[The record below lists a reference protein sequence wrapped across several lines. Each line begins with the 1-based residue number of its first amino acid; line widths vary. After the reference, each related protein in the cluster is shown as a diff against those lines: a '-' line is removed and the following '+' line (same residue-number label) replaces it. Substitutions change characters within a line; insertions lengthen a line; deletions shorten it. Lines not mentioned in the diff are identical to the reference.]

1 MSNEKS
7 GVSRRTFLTTS
18 TSASAAVASGS
29 LVTNADLEQI
39 SGNVNTKSGPS
50 ALRIT
55 DMRIAHSFRSM
66 LIRLDTNQGI
76 SGYGEIRYDCSKA
89 HGLMLKSRIIGM
101 NPCNVAEIFRKIK
114 KHGSFGC
121 GGGGVSGIEVACWD
135 LAGKAWGVPVWQ
147 MLGGKMRDRVR
158 LYCDT
163 VSMPTGEQMGNHLK
177 ERIAAGWTFCKM
189 DLHAGGEDEVRH
201 THGSTAGMYTVP
213 APDPMEH
220 ARQPVRRS
228 FSGRAVEGDRRMLPM
243 GASNP
248 YGEHPFTST
257 FFTEKGLDWLADYCE
272 TVRSIVGWEIPIA
285 TDHYGHFPI
294 ETFIKFARRLDKY
307 NLAWYEDVVPWFYPD
322 QLRRLKDACTT
333 PICTGEDVYLAEGFR
348 DLLEKQAISVIHP
361 DLANMG
367 GILETKK
374 AIDLA
379 TQYGVA
385 SCIHNNNGPVTMF
398 ASGHAAAAGDEF
410 LACEFHQAD
419 VPDFFDRVR
428 RFDKPSDPIID
439 KGYFV
444 VPNGPGL
451 GLEINMDALKASLL
465 EPGLFEPTTE
475 WDNEVDFDGHM

>member
-1 MSNEKS
+1 MFQQEPN
-7 GVSRRTFLTTS
+7 VSRRKFITGS
-18 TSASAAVASGS
+18 TSATAAVAAGS
-29 LVTNADLEQI
+29 LVTNADLENINAQ
-39 SGNVNTKSGPS
+39 VNTNSGPS

-89 HGLMLKSRIIGM
+89 HGLMLKSRIVGM
-101 NPCNVAEIFRKIK
+101 NPCNVSEIFRKIK
-114 KHGSFGC
+114 KHGGFGC
-121 GGGGVSGIEVACWD
+121 DGGGVSGIEVACWD
-135 LAGKAWGVPVWQ
+135 LAGKAWNVPVWQ

-163 VSMPTGEQMGNHLK
+163 VSMPTGERMGNHLK
-177 ERIAAGWTFCKM
+177 ERMAAGWTFLKM
-189 DLHAGGEDEVRH
+189 DLHAGGSDEATH
-201 THGSTAGMYTVP
+201 TEGSTVGMYTRP
-213 APDPMEH
+213 APDPMDH
-220 ARQPVRRS
+220 LRQPVRG
-228 FSGRAVEGDRRMLPM
+228 FFGNIGDNKKGLPM
-243 GASNP
+243 GLVSP
-248 YGEHPFTST
+248 YGEHLFTST
-257 FFTEKGLDWLADYCE
+257 FFTDKALDWLADYCE
-272 TVRSIVGWEIPIA
+272 TVRSIVGYEVPIA
-285 TDHYGHFPI
+285 TDHYGHYPI

-322 QLRRLKDACTT
+322 HLRRLKDACTT

-398 ASGHAAAAGDEF
+398 ASGHAAAAGEQF

-428 RFDKPSDPIID
+428 RTGKPNDPIID
-439 KGYFV
+439 RGYFN
-444 VPNGPGL
+444 VPDAPGL
-451 GLEINMDALKASLL
+451 GVEINMDALKKSLR

-475 WDNEVDFDGHM
+475 WDNETSFDGHE

>member
-1 MSNEKS
+1 MAQQESN
-7 GVSRRTFLTTS
+7 VSRRTFITS
-18 TSASAAVASGS
+18 TTSASAAVAAGS

-39 SGNVNTKSGPS
+39 NAQVNTNSGPS

-55 DMRIAHSFRSM
+55 DMRIAHSDRSM

-89 HGLMLKSRIIGM
+89 HGLILKSRIVGM
-101 NPCNVAEIFRKIK
+101 NPCNVAEVFRKIK
-114 KHGSFGC
+114 KHGGFGC
-121 GGGGVSGIEVACWD
+121 DGGGVSGVEVACWD

-163 VSMPTGEQMGNHLK
+163 TSRPTGETMGQHLK

-189 DLHAGGEDEVRH
+189 DLRAGGSDEITR
-201 THGSTAGMYTVP
+201 TQGSTVGMYTRP
-213 APDPMEH
+213 APDPT
-220 ARQPVRRS
+220 AIRPVRR
-228 FSGRAVEGDRRMLPM
+228 GMADGPPPNPNAKIPM
-243 GASNP
+243 GEYNP
-248 YGEHPFTST
+248 YGEHLFTST
-257 FFTEKGLDWLADYCE
+257 FFTDKGLDWLADYCE
-272 TVRSIVGWEIPIA
+272 TVRSIVGYEIPIA

-322 QLRRLKDACTT
+322 HLRRLKDACTT

-361 DLANMG
+361 DLANVG

-385 SCIHNNNGPVTMF
+385 SCIHNNNGPITMF
-398 ASGHAAAAGDEF
+398 ASCHAAAAGDQF
-410 LACEFHQAD
+410 LACEYHMAD
-419 VPDFFDRVR
+419 VPHFFDRVKR
-428 RFDKPSDPIID
+428 TGKPNDPIID

-444 VPNGPGL
+444 VPDGPGL
-451 GLEINMDALKASLL
+451 GFEIQMDVLKANIH
-465 EPGLFEPTTE
+465 EGGFFEPTTE
-475 WDNEVDFDGHM
+475 WDNETSFDGHM

>member
-1 MSNEKS
+1 MAMIDKLNL
-7 GVSRRTFLTTS
+7 SRRTFITGTTS
-18 TSASAAVASGS
+18 ATAAVAAGS
-29 LVTNADLEQI
+29 LVTNADLESI
-39 SGNVNTKSGPS
+39 SGNMNTNSGPS

-55 DMRIAHSFRSM
+55 DMRIAHSYRSM
-66 LIRLDTNQGI
+66 LMRLDTNQGI
-76 SGYGEIRYDCSKA
+76 SGYGEIRYDASKA

-114 KHGSFGC
+114 KHGGWGC
-121 GGGGVSGIEVACWD
+121 DGGGVSAVEVACWD
-135 LAGKAWGVPVWQ
+135 LAGKAWNVPVWQ

-163 VSMPTGEQMGNHLK
+163 VSMPTGEAMGNHLK

-189 DLHAGGEDEVRH
+189 DLHAGGE
-201 THGSTAGMYTVP
+201 GGNSAGMYTRP
-213 APDPMEH
+213 APDPT
-220 ARQPVRRS
+220 AIRPVRRS
-228 FSGRAVEGDRRMLPM
+228 FGTLGDDQKGVPM
-243 GASNP
+243 GAYNP
-248 YGEHPFTST
+248 YGEHLFTST
-257 FFTEKGLDWLADYCE
+257 FFTDKGLDWLADYCE
-272 TVRSIVGWEIPIA
+272 TVRSIVGYEIPIA

-322 QLRRLKDACTT
+322 QLKRLKEACTT

-348 DLLEKQAISVIHP
+348 ELFEKQAISVAHP

-379 TQYGVA
+379 TQYGIA
-385 SCIHNNNGPVTMF
+385 SCIHNNNGPVTLF
-398 ASGHAAAAGDEF
+398 ASAHAAAAGDQF

-428 RFDKPSDPIID
+428 RTGKPNDPIID
-439 KGYFV
+439 RGYFA
-444 VPNGPGL
+444 VPDAPGL
-451 GLEINMDALKASLL
+451 GVEINMEVLGKSLR
-465 EPGLFEPTTE
+465 EPGLFAPTTE
-475 WDNEVDFDGHM
+475 WDNETSFDGHM